1 MNDLHYAVVVGINR
15 YPAIGDLQ
23 GARGDACRFYDWLVD
38 PGGGAVPAANV
49 HLVTATEEDERT
61 DDFLSAV
68 PTRDYVDRALYRSHT
83 AVGKA
88 VRARPEEEQSDAW
101 RATRLYVFLAG
112 HGFSPSNNSDAALLM
127 ANAARDYMGSHIAV
141 RQYLNWYESASPFHE
156 VVFLADCCR
165 TRFGGVEAF
174 APPFTGSTEAPDDVD
189 YFVGF
194 ATSLGDPAYEEQ
206 IADRDG
212 ARGHFTT
219 AVLEGLRGASATP
232 AGTVT
237 SDGLANYVTTSVRAR
252 TGGALVPQQA
262 RFITGASAPMVF
274 TRGVEDPSAPV
285 TLRFPEGFRGWVQL
299 RGGAPGEPPIRLH
312 VDAAESV
319 EKLKPG
325 MYRAMPESVN
335 AVDFRDGGFFEV
347 MTGGGNGVQL

>member
-1 MNDLHYAVVVGINR
+1 M
-15 YPAIGDLQ
+15 
-23 GARGDACRFYDWLVD
+23 
-38 PGGGAVPAANV
+38 PAANV

-212 ARGHFTT
+212 ARGTSRPRSWKGCGARAPPRRARSPPTASPTT
-219 AVLEGLRGASATP
+219 SRHRCGQGPGARWCRSRPDSSRAQAPRWSSRGAW
-232 AGTVT
+232 
-237 SDGLANYVTTSVRAR
+237 R
-252 TGGALVPQQA
+252 T
-262 RFITGASAPMVF
+262 R
-274 TRGVEDPSAPV
+274 R
-285 TLRFPEGFRGWVQL
+285 RR
-299 RGGAPGEPPIRLH
+299 
-312 VDAAESV
+312 
-319 EKLKPG
+319 
-325 MYRAMPESVN
+325 
-335 AVDFRDGGFFEV
+335 
-347 MTGGGNGVQL
+347 